1 MDKFLLL
8 QLQFNV
14 RSKGFKYWL
23 YGIRIYRKDYFN
35 DDFTLEYVYNEIAER
50 YKVTRNSVERALR
63 TSSNTAK
70 KNIQKFYNYYGNITN
85 KIIFEL
91 IINMN
96 GIKPKIVFDEVL
108 NNDYEGELKWN
119 EKAK

>member
-23 YGIRIYRKDYFN
+23 YGIRIYRKDYFRKG
-35 DDFTLEYVYNEIAER
+35 FTLEYVYNEIAER